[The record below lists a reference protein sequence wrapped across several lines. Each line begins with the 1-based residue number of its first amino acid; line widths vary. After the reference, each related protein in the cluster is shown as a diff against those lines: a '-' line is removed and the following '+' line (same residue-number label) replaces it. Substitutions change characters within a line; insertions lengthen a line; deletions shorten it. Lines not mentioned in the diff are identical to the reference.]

1 MSETEDLEILAEE
14 LPPSEPKTKPKKVM
28 SELQLEKLKL
38 AREKAAQVKKAAR
51 AEKDKLEAELREKEK
66 AKRLA
71 KLEEKVKN
79 SHIDLE
85 KPTPLPERGAVS
97 PPKQKSLEEQVEVI
111 RKPKKSKKKVVV
123 MHDSG
128 SDSSDSETQVIYI
141 PKKKN
146 KPKNAPTTDVEQKPQ
161 NIELPPQRHIFG
173 YAPRYNSF
181 Y

>member
-79 SHIDLE
+79 SHIDLDE

-123 MHDSG
+123 MHDSD
-128 SDSSDSETQVIYI
+128 SDSDSETQVIYI

-146 KPKNAPTTDVEQKPQ
+146 KPKNAPTTDVEQRPQ
-161 NIELPPQRHIFG
+161 NIEAPPQRHIFG